1 MPKKREKSSR
11 RKLILFFAWSLL
23 IHVIIIVI
31 FFLFAFEKKEI
42 LLLFASKNQ
51 KLPKKESFVWF
62 KKDEPKK
69 IEAKQDLKNELPASL
84 KPRRSEFGVTDILDE
99 TPQFTPPRAEILA
112 KQKHPGIKTQ
122 IKSAQVATQ
131 DKISDKQKQKVKQ
144 NIEKTPTEKFK
155 PEIKEVKQEVKT
167 KAETKPE
174 TKKPEIKKEIL
185 DKAKIKGLGQL
196 DQKEI
201 QEKIKKIEEKQLAVS
216 KIATQQASLEKE
228 INLPKTKEEPDQ
240 ITQAKQSGQEGQQAT
255 EQLKTFGHDIEDKG
269 PMQRPKKSIIAM
281 TKGFIENLKNEGTDW
296 LERKGDDNKRP
307 TFEEMKYI
315 SYEQKINWNL
325 QNSWKQNFEYRPWQ
339 KILEGKA
346 VVEFKITDNGNV
358 QDIKLL
364 ESTGIIE
371 LDDII
376 IKSVHFAAPFPPL
389 PKHFETNLYTT
400 GRIIYVN
407 ARKIGF

>member
-1 MPKKREKSSR
+1 MPEKRKKSR
-11 RKLILFFAWSLL
+11 KKLILFITCSLL
-23 IHVIIIVI
+23 IHVIIIFI
-31 FFLFAFEKKEI
+31 FFLFAFKKREI

-51 KLPKKESFVWF
+51 RLSKKESFVWF
-62 KKDEPKK
+62 KKDEPKQ
-69 IEAKQDLKNELPASL
+69 ESKNELPASL

-99 TPQFTPPRAEILA
+99 TPQFKPPQAEILA
-112 KQKHPGIKTQ
+112 KQEQAEIKTQ
-122 IKSAQVATQ
+122 TKA
-131 DKISDKQKQKVKQ
+131 QKVTAEIKQ
-144 NIEKTPTEKFK
+144 TINKKPIEKIK
-155 PEIKEVKQEVKT
+155 PEIKELKQEVKT

-174 TKKPEIKKEIL
+174 IKKEIL
-185 DKAKIKGLGQL
+185 EKARIKEL

-216 KIATQQASLEKE
+216 KSVIQEESLEKE

-240 ITQAKQSGQEGQQAT
+240 LAQKEQSDQEGQPAT
-255 EQLKTFGHDIEDKG
+255 EQLKTFGHDTEDKG

-339 KILEGKA
+339 KVLEGKA
-346 VVEFKITDNGNV
+346 VVEFKITDQGNV
-358 QDIKLL
+358 QDVKLL

-407 ARKIGF
+407 ARKMGF